1 MPHHYKQRS
10 HQEGFSF
17 LLLIVG
23 IVILMAIGCG
33 SVYLWKNH
41 NFQTPSGTA
50 KTASPASSAD
60 SPQLQMYKIPELGV
74 EFERK
79 GGVEPV
85 YYGQTSNPNLS
96 SGFIARFSTQQA
108 VDEGQREG
116 RLGNTNCGLD
126 QLGADKSA
134 DYFNLATVY
143 VYHSVED
150 AVTDIG
156 FGVTE
161 DYITQAHGFVQAN
174 NLVFSIPQKPD
185 VVNLCT
191 NTSTGNQLE
200 QQQFELLRESLMTL
214 RAIE

>member
-1 MPHHYKQRS
+1 MWHLNASAKP
-10 HQEGFSF
+10 
-17 LLLIVG
+17 
-23 IVILMAIGCG
+23 
-33 SVYLWKNH
+33 
-41 NFQTPSGTA
+41 TPST
-50 KTASPASSAD
+50 TQD
-60 SPQLQMYKIPELGV
+60 RDPQDNSYKIPELGV

-116 RLGNTNCGLD
+116 RLGNTNCDLD
-126 QLGADKSA
+126 QLGADKST

-143 VYHSVED
+143 VYPSVED

-200 QQQFELLRESLMTL
+200 QQQFELLQESLMTL